1 MDPIAVVF
9 IVVAVI
15 CGALYFLW
23 PSPNSEVPKVK
34 EESGYLEI
42 GKCPSCGRVLLI
54 SSARKLVD
62 APLSSDCDFEVIA
75 VCGHGGCTKVSRHP
89 IERGNNKLVLVER
102 AIRVNCDRLAS
113 QKKNT

>member
-34 EESGYLEI
+34 EPSYLEI
-42 GKCPSCGRVLLI
+42 GKCPSCGRALLK
-54 SSARKLVD
+54 SSARMLVD
-62 APLSSDCDFEVIA
+62 APLGSDYDFEVIA
-75 VCGHGGCTKVSRHP
+75 
-89 IERGNNKLVLVER
+89 I
-102 AIRVNCDRLAS
+102 CDR
-113 QKKNT
+113 